1 MSELRK
7 DPIVD
12 RWVIIAAERGRRPS
26 DFEPTPEPPTSECRP

>member
-12 RWVIIAAERGRRPS
+12 RWVIIAAEGRRRPS
-26 DFEPTPEPPTSECRP
+26 DSGSAPRQPPC